1 MWLSPK
7 LSLMPWQQQPDPSLL
22 PAGCGFQASQLK
34 ADLSIAEAR
43 WPRVGACL
51 IDVLFGY
58 GPAYAGFWLALFALN
73 PDAQEFAGSWT
84 GGQRC

>member
-43 WPRVGACL
+43 WPGVGACL
-51 IDVLFGY
+51 IDVLFGC
-58 GPAYAGFWLALFALN
+58 GPACAGFWLALFALN